1 MNYVACIAEGAAEIA
16 VPVLQKKRQ
25 MIPLGEYVES
35 DWKLNQITVIPQH
48 GKFRISVIL
57 EDGKAFKPTI
67 SAFSH

>member
-1 MNYVACIAEGAAEIA
+1 
-16 VPVLQKKRQ
+16 

-67 SAFSH
+67 STFSH